1 MMSHDLKEPGLR
13 AVRYWYVDGT
23 FELAF
28 GGLCLLLAVYF
39 YAQAAL
45 ADSWMAALMSGL
57 LVLVLIGGG
66 YLVSRLTRAVKERLT
81 YPRTGYVSY
90 QHERGRRRG
99 LRIAVTFVASALIA
113 GLLVLFVAGRA
124 NGFELVP
131 GVTGLIFGA
140 VIALIGSRAALPRF
154 YLLAVLSLVFGAEL
168 SVSGLSAGLGLA
180 AFYGALSLVLFTFGG
195 VTLWRY
201 LRHNPAPA
209 EAPDEH

>member
-1 MMSHDLKEPGLR
+1 MNHDLKEPGLR

-28 GGLCLLLAVYF
+28 GGLCLLLAAYF
-39 YAQAAL
+39 YAQASL
-45 ADSWMAALMSGL
+45 SDSWMAGLLSGL

-66 YLVSRLTRAVKERLT
+66 YLVNRLTRALKERLT
-81 YPRTGYVSY
+81 YPRTGFVSY
-90 QHERGRRRG
+90 QRERGMRRSV
-99 LRIAVTFVASALIA
+99 RIAVIFAASALIA
-113 GLLVLFVAGRA
+113 GLLVLFVAGRP
-124 NGFELVP
+124 NGFELMP

-140 VIALIGSRAALPRF
+140 VIAFIGYRTALLRF
-154 YLLAVLSLVFGAEL
+154 YLLAALSLVFGAGL
-168 SVSGLSAGLGLA
+168 SVSGLSEGLDLA

-201 LRHNPAPA
+201 LRDNPGPA